1 MAAVPRPL
9 VLVVMDGYGINP
21 RADAN
26 AIALARKPNL
36 DRIERQWPHTQI
48 ATSGPAVGLPEG
60 QMGNSEVGHL
70 NIGAGKRVLQ
80 EFTRVSAAIHDG
92 TFFTNPALLKAV
104 EHVKTNGSKL
114 HFCGLI
120 GPGGVHA
127 HQSHLEACLK
137 LAAGHEIERV
147 YIHAFTDGR
156 DTSPFGAVEY
166 MKALVARA
174 KEIGG
179 EHLARVATIS
189 GRYYAMDRDNR
200 WDRVARVYW
209 AMTRGEGNRAVDPVA
224 AIAESYDRKVTDEFI
239 EPVVLM
245 DGDRPVTIVEPGD
258 SVVYFNFRSDR
269 GRELTKAFVLA
280 ELPQQS
286 EGKFA
291 RGPKLDDL
299 EFVTMTEYESGLPV
313 DVAFPA
319 DNVDL
324 PLAKILAD
332 RGLRQFHTAE
342 TEKYAHVT
350 FFFNG
355 GREAPFPGE
364 DRLLVPSP
372 KVATYDLQP
381 EMSAPTLTAEAVERI
396 KSGTYDF
403 VVMNYANA
411 DMVGHTGILEATV
424 KAVEAVDDGVG
435 KVVEA
440 ALAQGGAVLITADHG
455 NAEQL
460 VEYDTGKP
468 LTSHTTNPVPFYF
481 VVPQWPNAVLRRNGI
496 LADVAPTI
504 LELMGIPQPERMTG
518 HTLIAG
524 ETHNSHPHSDRL

>member
-1 MAAVPRPL
+1 MPGVVPRPL
-9 VLVVMDGYGINP
+9 VLIVMDGWGINP
-21 RADAN
+21 RSDAN
-26 AIALARKPNL
+26 AIAMARTPHIAQIA
-36 DRIERQWPHTQI
+36 RTFPHTQL

-92 TFFTNPALLKAV
+92 TFFENAALLKAIQQ
-104 EHVKTNGSKL
+104 VKRNNSAL
-114 HFCGLI
+114 HLCGLI

-127 HQSHLEACLK
+127 HQSHLYACLQ
-137 LAAGHEIERV
+137 LAARHGVEQV

-156 DTSPFGAVEY
+156 DTSPFGGLEY
-166 MKALVARA
+166 MKALVARTS
-174 KEIGG
+174 EIDAA
-179 EHLARVATIS
+179 HPARVATIS

-200 WDRVARVYW
+200 WDRIAKTYF
-209 AMTRGEGNRAVDPVA
+209 AMTRAEGRQASDPVA
-224 AIAESYDRKVTDEFI
+224 AIQQSYDEKVTDEFI
-239 EPVVLM
+239 VPVVLM
-245 DGDRPVTIVEPGD
+245 QDASPVATVRAGD
-258 SVVYFNFRSDR
+258 SVIYFNFRSDR
-269 GRELTKAFVLA
+269 GRELTKAFVLDA
-280 ELPQQS
+280 LPEQA

-291 RGPKLDDL
+291 RGPKLDGL
-299 EFVTMTEYESGLPV
+299 VFVTVTEYEAGLPV

-355 GREAPFPGE
+355 GREAPLSGE

-372 KVATYDLQP
+372 KVATYDLKP
-381 EMSAPTLTAEAVERI
+381 EMSAPELTDEAVRRI
-396 KSGTYDF
+396 NSGDYD
-403 VVMNYANA
+403 VVIMNYANA
-411 DMVGHTGILEATV
+411 DMVGHTAVLDAAI
-424 KAVEAVDDGVG
+424 KAVEAVDAGVG
-435 KVVEA
+435 RVVDA
-440 ALAQGGAVLITADHG
+440 ALAKGGAALVTADHG

-460 VEYDTGKP
+460 IEYDTNKP
-468 LTSHTTNPVPFYF
+468 HTSHTTNPVPFYF
-481 VVPQWPNAVLRRNGI
+481 AVPQMPAARLRGDGI

-504 LELMGIPQPERMTG
+504 LQLLQIPLPQPMTG
-518 HTLIAG
+518 RSLIIQ
-524 ETHNSHPHSDRL
+524 E

>member
-9 VLVVMDGYGINP
+9 VLIVMDGYGINP
-21 RADAN
+21 RKDAN
-26 AIALARKPNL
+26 AVALANKPNL
-36 DRIERQWPHTQI
+36 DRIAREWPHTQI

-70 NIGAGKRVLQ
+70 NIGAGKLVLQ

-92 TFFTNPALLKAV
+92 SFFSNPALLKAV
-104 EHVKTNGSKL
+104 EHTKRNNSKL

-127 HQSHLEACLK
+127 HQSHIYACLQ
-137 LAAGHEIERV
+137 LAARHEIEQV
-147 YIHAFTDGR
+147 FIHAFTDGR
-156 DTSPFGAVEY
+156 DTSPFGAQEY
-166 MKALVARA
+166 IKEMVAQAR
-174 KEIGG
+174 EINP
-179 EHLARVATIS
+179 EHPARVATIS

-200 WDRVARVYW
+200 WDRIARVYW
-209 AMTRGEGNRAVDPVA
+209 AMTRGEGKRASDPVK
-224 AIAESYDRKVTDEFI
+224 AIADSYARNVTDEFI
-239 EPVVLM
+239 EPIVQM
-245 DGDRPVTIVEPGD
+245 DDGHPVTMVEAGD

-269 GRELTKAFVLA
+269 GRELTKAFVLP
-280 ELPQQS
+280 ELPPQA
-286 EGKFA
+286 EGKFN
-291 RGPKLDDL
+291 RGPKLEDL

-324 PLAKILAD
+324 PLAKILSD
-332 RGLRQFHTAE
+332 HGLKQFHTAE

-381 EMSAPTLTAEAVERI
+381 EMSEPGVTAEAVRRI
-396 KSGTYDF
+396 ESGDYD
-403 VVMNYANA
+403 VIIMNYANA
-411 DMVGHTGILEATV
+411 DMVGHTGVLDAAI
-424 KAVEAVDDGVG
+424 KAVEAVDEGVG

-440 ALAQGGAVLITADHG
+440 ALAKGGGVLITADHG

-481 VVPQWPNAVLRRNGI
+481 VVPQWPGAVLRRDGI
-496 LADVAPTI
+496 LADVAPTM
-504 LELMGIPQPERMTG
+504 LQLLSIPQPEQMTG
-518 HTLIAG
+518 HTLIMG
-524 ETHNSHPHSDRL
+524 QQ

>member
-1 MAAVPRPL
+1 
-9 VLVVMDGYGINP
+9 
-21 RADAN
+21 
-26 AIALARKPNL
+26 
-36 DRIERQWPHTQI
+36 
-48 ATSGPAVGLPEG
+48 
-60 QMGNSEVGHL
+60 MGNSEVGHL

-80 EFTRVSAAIHDG
+80 EFTRVSAAVHDG

-104 EHVKTNGSKL
+104 EHVKKNGSKL

-147 YIHAFTDGR
+147 YVHAFTDGR

-166 MKALVARA
+166 MKELVARA
-174 KEIGG
+174 NEIDG
-179 EHLARVATIS
+179 EHPARIATIS

-209 AMTRGEGNRAVDPVA
+209 AMTRGEGVRAVDPVV
-224 AIAESYDRKVTDEFI
+224 AIAASYEGKVTDEFI
-239 EPVVLM
+239 EPIVLM
-245 DGDRPVTIVEPGD
+245 DGNRPVTLVEPGD

-269 GRELTKAFVLA
+269 GRELTKAFVLP
-280 ELPQQS
+280 ELPPQA
-286 EGKFA
+286 EEKFT

-299 EFVTMTEYESGLPV
+299 AFVTMTEYEVGLPV

-324 PLAKILAD
+324 PLAKILSD
-332 RGLRQFHTAE
+332 RGLKQFHTAE

-381 EMSAPTLTAEAVERI
+381 EMSAPGVTAEAVERI

-403 VVMNYANA
+403 IMMNYANA
-411 DMVGHTGILEATV
+411 DMVGHTGVLEAAI
-424 KAVEAVDDGVG
+424 KAVETVDDGVG

-468 LTSHTTNPVPFYF
+468 LTSHTTNPVPMIY
-481 VVPQWPNAVLRRNGI
+481 VAEDGPNYRLRPDGSLRDI
-496 LADVAPTI
+496 SPT
-504 LELMGIPQPERMTG
+504 LLNLLHLGLPKEMTG
-518 HTLIAG
+518 GDLRVPITK
-524 ETHNSHPHSDRL
+524 